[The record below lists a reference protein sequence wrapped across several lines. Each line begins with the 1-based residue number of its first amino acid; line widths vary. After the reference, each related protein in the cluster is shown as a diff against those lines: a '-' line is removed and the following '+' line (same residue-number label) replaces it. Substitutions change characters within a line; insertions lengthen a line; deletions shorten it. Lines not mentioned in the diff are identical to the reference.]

1 MRIVV
6 FVFALSLAAQ
16 DWPGIRGANRDG
28 IYKGSIRTDW
38 GEKGLKLLWKTN
50 IGDGYGGISVADGK
64 VFTLEQRTKKQE
76 TAAAY
81 SLETGKELWFNSWEG
96 GFSSFLGGNGPRTT
110 PTWDEGK
117 LYVQG
122 AEGELR
128 CLDAN
133 TGKVIWQKNI
143 LNENGAN
150 SAGYGVAISPLIV
163 KEKLITHA
171 GGKGGKSIIAY
182 NKSTGAKIWGALD
195 DGPGY
200 ASPMFVELAGTPQI
214 LMVTGKRVV
223 GLKVEDGALLWD
235 HPWPTT
241 YDINAAQPLVVGP
254 NRVMISSGYGHGA
267 AVIEVPKSG
276 GTATTLIWQNK
287 LLKNKFNSSVYL
299 DGFVYGMDENILSC
313 VDAATGERKWK
324 GGRYGYGQ
332 VLLSQGHL
340 IVSAESGE
348 VVLVKADP
356 KQLIEVAKFQ
366 ALEGKTWNL
375 PALAQGKLLVRNES
389 QMKCFDASK

>member
-1 MRIVV
+1 MRILV

-38 GEKGLKLLWKTN
+38 GEKGLKLLWKIN
-50 IGDGYGGISVADGK
+50 IGDGYGGISIADGK
-64 VFTLEQRTKKQE
+64 VFTLEQRNKKQE

-81 SLETGKELWFNSWEG
+81 SLETGKELWSNSWEG

-110 PTWDEGK
+110 PTFDEGK

-133 TGKVIWQKNI
+133 TGKVVWQKNI
-143 LNENGAN
+143 LNENGAK
-150 SAGYGVAISPLIV
+150 SAGYGVSISPLIV
-163 KEKLITHA
+163 KEKLVTHA
-171 GGKGGKSIIAY
+171 GGKGGKSVIAY
-182 NKSTGAKIWGALD
+182 NKATGAKIWSALD

-200 ASPMFVELAGTPQI
+200 ASPMFVELAGVPQI
-214 LMVTGKRVV
+214 LMITGKRVV
-223 GLKVEDGALLWD
+223 GLKVEEGALLWE

-241 YDINAAQPLVVGP
+241 YDINAAQPVVVGP

-267 AVIEVPKSG
+267 AVIEVPKAG
-276 GTATTLIWQNK
+276 GTATLIWQNK

-348 VVLVKADP
+348 VVLVKADS
-356 KQLIEVAKFQ
+356 KQLQEVAKFQ
-366 ALEGKTWNL
+366 ALDGKTWNL
-375 PALAQGKLLVRNES
+375 PALAQGRLLVRNES